1 MAKDF
6 KSNLAGRLRRIA
18 NKLAPIEPKIEP
30 ISRYT
35 GVETLSFR
43 AVEDASIGNYQLC
56 ERRLEAYRKEV
67 LNNALKYVYGNCSV
81 HANHVV
87 YDVRLTVLKE

>member
-6 KSNLAGRLRRIA
+6 KSKLAGRLRRIA

-35 GVETLSFR
+35 GIEVLNYK
-43 AVEDASIGNYQLC
+43 AVENASIGDYQSC
-56 ERRLEAYRKEV
+56 EEKLQLYKNKVLKEAI
-67 LNNALKYVYGNCSV
+67 KYVYGNCSV
-81 HANHVV
+81 HGNHVV

>member
-1 MAKDF
+1 MIKVL
-6 KSNLAGRLRRIA
+6 KNKLAGRLRCIA
-18 NKLAPIEPKIEP
+18 DKLAPVGPKIEP

-56 ERRLEAYRKEV
+56 ERKLETYRKEV
-67 LNNALKYVYGNCSV
+67 LNKALKYVYGNCSV

>member
-1 MAKDF
+1 MMKVI
-6 KSNLAGRLRRIA
+6 KNRLASRLRRIA
-18 NKLAPIEPKIEP
+18 DILAPVEPKIEP

-35 GVETLSFR
+35 GIEVLNYK
-43 AVEDASIGNYQLC
+43 AVENASIGDYQSC
-56 ERRLEAYRKEV
+56 ERKLEAYRKEV
-67 LNNALKYVYGNCSV
+67 LNKALKYVYANCSV